1 MAERLSYKA
10 LEQKIEALEK
20 KAAKGRWPVEA
31 LKDSEKQ
38 LCDLADNSLVGV
50 YRTNLQ
56 GDILSVNIGL
66 ARMLEFES
74 AEEMMSESV
83 LPRYEN
89 LKDRDVLIENLK
101 KSGRVTNFS
110 FELTTKT
117 GKTKRGLLSA
127 ALDGETISGMIVDI
141 TDLDRARE
149 QLVYET
155 CHDKL
160 TGLPN
165 RTLFVDRLEQTIR
178 NSRRRKDALFAVTLL
193 DLDRFRAVNV
203 GLGHRAGDRLI
214 IEMARR
220 LEACLRGGDTVARIG
235 GDEFVILLQEIE
247 DVTDTVRVAERIK
260 EALAVPVNL
269 HGQQVCI
276 SASMGIVLSDP
287 GYDQPEDMLRD
298 ADIALHRAQSS
309 GTAHH
314 EVFDRAMHERAVARL
329 QLENDLR
336 LAVEREEFRVHYQP
350 IVSLVTG
357 RIMGLEAL
365 VRWQHPKQGL
375 VPPMEFIPLAE
386 ETGLIVPMGF
396 WVLREACGQ
405 MRDGLSKFSTDPP
418 LLLSVNLSARQ
429 FSQPDLVDQIQ
440 RILRESGVEAGS
452 MMLEITE
459 SVVMEHA
466 ESAAAALTQL
476 KTLGVQLSIDDFGTG
491 YSSLSCLH
499 SYPIDSLKIDR
510 SFVGKMGMDT
520 KNMEIVRTIVA
531 LAENLGMHV
540 TAEGIETAEQLA
552 QLRGLQC
559 ECGQGYLFSKPLE
572 ADAIE
577 QLLSSKPKW

>member
-10 LEQKIEALEK
+10 LEQKIGALEEE
-20 KAAKGRWPVEA
+20 AAKGRWAVEA
-31 LKDSEKQ
+31 SKDSEKQ

-56 GDILSVNIGL
+56 GDILSVNKAL
-66 ARMLEFES
+66 AKMLEFDS

-89 LKDRDVLIENLK
+89 LKDRGVLIEKLK

-117 GKTKRGLLSA
+117 GKTKKGLLSA

-160 TGLPN
+160 TDLPN
-165 RTLFVDRLEQTIR
+165 RTVFVDRLEQTIR

-269 HGQQVCI
+269 NGQQVCM

-329 QLENDLR
+329 QLEHDLR

-350 IVSLVTG
+350 IVSLKSG
-357 RIMGLEAL
+357 RIIGLEAL
-365 VRWQHPKQGL
+365 VRWQHPMQGL

-396 WVLREACGQ
+396 WVLREACSQ
-405 MRDGLSKFSTDPP
+405 MRDGLSKFSMDPP
-418 LLLSVNLSARQ
+418 LLISVNLSARQ
-429 FSQPDLVDQIQ
+429 FSQPDLVGQIEQ
-440 RILRESGVEAGS
+440 ILQESGVEARS

-510 SFVGKMGMDT
+510 SFIGNMGEDLR
-520 KNMEIVRTIVA
+520 NLEIVRTIVA
-531 LAENLGMHV
+531 LAGNLGMHV

-552 QLRGLQC
+552 QLRALRC
-559 ECGQGYLFSKPLE
+559 EYGQGYLFSKPLE
-572 ADAIE
+572 AEAIKR
-577 QLLSSKPKW
+577 LLASKPKW

>member
-1 MAERLSYKA
+1 MAERPSYKA
-10 LEQKIEALEK
+10 LEQKIGALEEE
-20 KAAKGRWPVEA
+20 AAKGRWAAEA
-31 LKDSEKQ
+31 LKETEKQ

-56 GDILSVNIGL
+56 GEILSVNKAL
-66 ARMLEFES
+66 AKMLEFES
-74 AEEMMSESV
+74 PEEMMSENV
-83 LPRYEN
+83 LARYANPRGRN
-89 LKDRDVLIENLK
+89 ILIENLK

-110 FELTTKT
+110 FELKTKT
-117 GKTKRGLLSA
+117 GDTKKGLLSA
-127 ALDGETISGMIVDI
+127 ALEEETISGMIVDI

-165 RTLFVDRLEQTIR
+165 RALFMDRVEQTIR
-178 NSRRRKDALFAVTLL
+178 HSRRRKDALFAVTLL

-220 LEACLRGGDTVARIG
+220 LEGCLRGGDTVARIG
-235 GDEFVILLQEIE
+235 GDEFVILLQDIE
-247 DVTDTVRVAERIK
+247 DVTDTIRVAERIE

-269 HGQQVCI
+269 NGQQVCM
-276 SASMGIVLSDP
+276 SASMGIVLSAPD
-287 GYDQPEDMLRD
+287 YDQAEDMLRD

-309 GTAHH
+309 GTTRH

-329 QLENDLR
+329 RLENDLR

-429 FSQPDLVDQIQ
+429 FSQPDLVDQIE
-440 RILRESGVEAGS
+440 RILGESGVLARGV
-452 MMLEITE
+452 MLEITE

-466 ESAAAALTQL
+466 ESAAAALAQL

-499 SYPIDSLKIDR
+499 SYPIDTLKIDR
-510 SFVGKMGMDT
+510 SFIGEMGADPR
-520 KNMEIVRTIVA
+520 NLEIVRTIVA
-531 LAENLGMHV
+531 LAGNLGMHV

-552 QLRGLQC
+552 QLRALQC
-559 ECGQGYLFSKPLE
+559 DYGQGYLFSKPMDGE
-572 ADAIE
+572 AMKM
-577 QLLSSKPKW
+577 LLASRPQW

>member
-1 MAERLSYKA
+1 MAERPSYKR
-10 LEQKIEALEK
+10 LQQKIGALEK
-20 KAAKGRWPVEA
+20 DATKGRWAAET
-31 LKDSEKQ
+31 LKESERQ

-50 YRTNLQ
+50 YRTNLR
-56 GDILSVNIGL
+56 GDILSVNRAL
-66 ARMLEFES
+66 AEMLEFES
-74 AEEMMSESV
+74 PEKMMSESV
-83 LPRYEN
+83 LPRYAN
-89 LKDRDVLIENLK
+89 VKDRHVLIEKLK
-101 KSGRVTNFS
+101 QVGRVSNLS
-110 FELTTKT
+110 FELVTKT
-117 GKTKRGLLSA
+117 GNTRKGLLSA

-165 RTLFVDRLEQTIR
+165 RALFVDRLEQTIR
-178 NSRRRKDALFAVTLL
+178 HSRRRKDALFAVALL

-214 IEMARR
+214 IEMAKR
-220 LEACLRGGDTVARIG
+220 LEGCLRSGDTVARIG
-235 GDEFVILLQEIE
+235 GDEFVILLQDIE
-247 DVTDTVRVAERIK
+247 DVSDTIRVVERI
-260 EALAVPVNL
+260 EESLAVPVNL
-269 HGQQVCI
+269 NGQQVCM
-276 SASMGIVLSDP
+276 SASMGIVLSAPDHS
-287 GYDQPEDMLRD
+287 QAEDMLRD

-309 GTAHH
+309 GTACH

-396 WVLREACGQ
+396 WVLRKACGQ
-405 MRDGLSKFSTDPP
+405 IRDGLSKFSTDPP
-418 LLLSVNLSARQ
+418 LLLSVNLSAKQ
-429 FSQPDLVDQIQ
+429 FSQADLVDQIQ

-452 MMLEITE
+452 VMLEITE

-499 SYPIDSLKIDR
+499 SYPIDTLKIDR

-531 LAENLGMHV
+531 LAKNLGMHV

-552 QLRGLQC
+552 QLRALQC
-559 ECGQGYLFSKPLE
+559 ACGQGYLFSKPLE
-572 ADAIE
+572 ADAIK

>member
-10 LEQKIEALEK
+10 LEQKIGALEEE
-20 KAAKGRWPVEA
+20 AAKGRWAAQA

-50 YRTNLQ
+50 YRSNLQ
-56 GDILSVNIGL
+56 GDILSVNKAL
-66 ARMLEFES
+66 AKMLEFES
-74 AEEMMSESV
+74 AEEMMSEGV
-83 LPRYEN
+83 LARYAN
-89 LKDRDVLIENLK
+89 LKDRDVLIEKLK
-101 KSGRVTNFS
+101 QSGRVTNFS
-110 FELTTKT
+110 FELRTKT
-117 GKTKRGLLSA
+117 GKTRKGLLSA
-127 ALDGETISGMIVDI
+127 ALDGVTISGMIVDI

-165 RTLFVDRLEQTIR
+165 RPLFMDRLEQTIR
-178 NSRRRKDALFAVTLL
+178 HSRRRKEALFAVALL

-214 IEMARR
+214 IETARR
-220 LEACLRGGDTVARIG
+220 LEASLRSGDTLARIG

-260 EALAVPVNL
+260 EALAAPVNL
-269 HGQQVCI
+269 NGQQVCI

-287 GYDQPEDMLRD
+287 GYDQSEDILRD

-309 GTAHH
+309 GTARH

-336 LAVEREEFRVHYQP
+336 LAVEREEFLVQYQP
-350 IVSLVTG
+350 IVSLATG

-365 VRWQHPKQGL
+365 VRWQHPKKGL

-396 WVLREACGQ
+396 WVLREACVQ
-405 MRDGLSKFSTDPP
+405 MRDGLSFSADLP
-418 LLLSVNLSARQ
+418 LLISVNLSARQ
-429 FSQPDLVDQIQ
+429 FSQPDLVDQIE
-440 RILRESGVEAGS
+440 RILGDSGVEARS
-452 MMLEITE
+452 VMLEITE

-466 ESAAAALTQL
+466 ESAAAALAQL

-499 SYPIDSLKIDR
+499 SYPIDTLKIDR
-510 SFVGKMGMDT
+510 SFIGNMGADPR
-520 KNMEIVRTIVA
+520 NLEIVRTIVA
-531 LAENLGMHV
+531 LAGNLGMHV

-552 QLRGLQC
+552 QLRALQC
-559 ECGQGYLFSKPLE
+559 DYGQGYLFSKPMDGE
-572 ADAIE
+572 PIKR
-577 QLLSSKPKW
+577 LLASRPQW

>member
-1 MAERLSYKA
+1 MAERPSYKR
-10 LEQKIEALEK
+10 LQQKIGALEK
-20 KAAKGRWPVEA
+20 DAAKGRWAAET
-31 LKDSEKQ
+31 LKESERQ

-50 YRTNLQ
+50 YRTNLR
-56 GDILSVNIGL
+56 GDILSVNRAL
-66 ARMLEFES
+66 AEMLEFES
-74 AEEMMSESV
+74 PEKMMSESV
-83 LPRYEN
+83 LPRYAN
-89 LKDRDVLIENLK
+89 VKDRDVLIEKLK
-101 KSGRVTNFS
+101 QVGRVSNLS
-110 FELTTKT
+110 FELVTKT
-117 GKTKRGLLSA
+117 GNTRKGLLSA

-165 RTLFVDRLEQTIR
+165 RALFVDRLEQTIR
-178 NSRRRKDALFAVTLL
+178 HSRRRKDALFAVALL

-214 IEMARR
+214 IEMAKR
-220 LEACLRGGDTVARIG
+220 LEGCLRSGDTVARIG
-235 GDEFVILLQEIE
+235 GDEFVILLQDIE
-247 DVTDTVRVAERIK
+247 DVSDTIRVVERI
-260 EALAVPVNL
+260 EESLAVPVNL
-269 HGQQVCI
+269 NGQQVCM
-276 SASMGIVLSDP
+276 SASMGIVLSAPDHS
-287 GYDQPEDMLRD
+287 QAEDMLRD

-309 GTAHH
+309 GTACH

-329 QLENDLR
+329 RLENDLR

-386 ETGLIVPMGF
+386 ETGLIVPM
-396 WVLREACGQ
+396 
-405 MRDGLSKFSTDPP
+405 DGLSKFSTDPP
-418 LLLSVNLSARQ
+418 LLLSVNLSAKQ
-429 FSQPDLVDQIQ
+429 FSQADLVDQIQ

-452 MMLEITE
+452 VMLEITE

-499 SYPIDSLKIDR
+499 SYPIDTLKIDR

-531 LAENLGMHV
+531 LAKNLGMHV

-552 QLRGLQC
+552 QLRALQC
-559 ECGQGYLFSKPLE
+559 ACGQGYLFSKPLE
-572 ADAIE
+572 ADAIK

>member
-1 MAERLSYKA
+1 MAERPSYKA
-10 LEQKIEALEK
+10 LEQKIGALEEE
-20 KAAKGRWPVEA
+20 AAKGRWAAEA
-31 LKDSEKQ
+31 LKESEKQ

-56 GDILSVNIGL
+56 GDILSVNKAL
-66 ARMLEFES
+66 AKMLEFES
-74 AEEMMSESV
+74 PEEMMSENV
-83 LPRYEN
+83 LARYGNPR
-89 LKDRDVLIENLK
+89 DRNIFIENLK

-110 FELTTKT
+110 FELKTKT
-117 GKTKRGLLSA
+117 GNTKKGLLSA
-127 ALDGETISGMIVDI
+127 ALEEETISGMIVDI

-165 RTLFVDRLEQTIR
+165 RALFVDRLEQTIR
-178 NSRRRKDALFAVTLL
+178 HSRRRKDALFAVTLL
-193 DLDRFRAVNV
+193 DLNRFRAVNV

-220 LEACLRGGDTVARIG
+220 LEGCLRGGDTVARIG
-235 GDEFVILLQEIE
+235 GDEFVILLQDIE
-247 DVTDTVRVAERIK
+247 DVTDTIRVAERIE

-269 HGQQVCI
+269 NGQQVCM
-276 SASMGIVLSDP
+276 SASMGIVLSAPD
-287 GYDQPEDMLRD
+287 YDQAEDMLRD

-309 GTAHH
+309 GTACH

-350 IVSLVTG
+350 IVSLGSG
-357 RIMGLEAL
+357 RIIGLEAL
-365 VRWQHPKQGL
+365 VRWQHPKRGL

-386 ETGLIVPMGF
+386 ETGLILPMGF
-396 WVLREACGQ
+396 WVLREACVE
-405 MRDGLSKFSTDPP
+405 MREELSFSGESPV
-418 LLLSVNLSARQ
+418 LLSVNLSAKQ
-429 FSQPDLVDQIQ
+429 FSQADLVDQIQ

-452 MMLEITE
+452 VMLEITE

-466 ESAAAALTQL
+466 EFAAAALTQL

-499 SYPIDSLKIDR
+499 SYPIDTLKIDR

>member
-1 MAERLSYKA
+1 MAGRPSYKA
-10 LEQKIEALEK
+10 LEQKIGALEEE
-20 KAAKGRWPVEA
+20 AARGRWAAEA
-31 LKDSEKQ
+31 LKESERQ

-50 YRTNLQ
+50 YRTNLR
-56 GDILSVNIGL
+56 GDILSVNKAL
-66 ARMLEFES
+66 AQMLEFES
-74 AEEMMSESV
+74 PEEMMSESV
-83 LPRYEN
+83 LPRYAN
-89 LKDRDVLIENLK
+89 VKDRDVLIKKLK
-101 KSGRVTNFS
+101 QAGRVTNFS
-110 FELTTKT
+110 FELVTKT
-117 GKTKRGLLSA
+117 GNTRKGLLSA
-127 ALDGETISGMIVDI
+127 ALEDETISGMIVDI

-165 RTLFVDRLEQTIR
+165 RALFVDRLEQTIR
-178 NSRRRKDALFAVTLL
+178 HSRRRKDALFAVALL

-214 IEMARR
+214 MEMAKR
-220 LEACLRGGDTVARIG
+220 LEGCLRSGDTVARIG
-235 GDEFVILLQEIE
+235 GDEFVILLQDIE
-247 DVTDTVRVAERIK
+247 DVSDTIRVVERI
-260 EALAVPVNL
+260 EESLAVPVNL
-269 HGQQVCI
+269 KGQQVCM
-276 SASMGIVLSDP
+276 SASMGIVLSAPD
-287 GYDQPEDMLRD
+287 YSQAEDMLRD
-298 ADIALHRAQSS
+298 ADIALHRAQGS
-309 GTAHH
+309 GTACH
-314 EVFDRAMHERAVARL
+314 EVFDRAMHERAVAHL

-350 IVSLVTG
+350 IVSLGSG

-365 VRWQHPKQGL
+365 VRWQHPKRGL

-386 ETGLIVPMGF
+386 ETGLILPMGF
-396 WVLREACGQ
+396 WVLRKACVE
-405 MRDGLSKFSTDPP
+405 MREELSFSGESPV
-418 LLLSVNLSARQ
+418 LLSVNLSAKQ
-429 FSQPDLVDQIQ
+429 FSQADLVDQIQ

-452 MMLEITE
+452 VMLEITE

-466 ESAAAALTQL
+466 EFAAAALTQL

-499 SYPIDSLKIDR
+499 SYPIDTLKIDR

-531 LAENLGMHV
+531 LAGNLGMHV

-552 QLRGLQC
+552 QLRALQC
-559 ECGQGYLFSKPLE
+559 ACGQGYLFSKPLE
-572 ADAIE
+572 AEAIK

>member
-1 MAERLSYKA
+1 MAGRPSYKA
-10 LEQKIEALEK
+10 LEQKIGALEEE
-20 KAAKGRWPVEA
+20 AAKGGWAAEA
-31 LKDSEKQ
+31 LKESEKQ

-56 GDILSVNIGL
+56 GDILSVNKAL
-66 ARMLEFES
+66 AKMLEFES
-74 AEEMMSESV
+74 PEEMMSEGV

-89 LKDRDVLIENLK
+89 LKDRDVLIEKLK

-117 GKTKRGLLSA
+117 GKRKKGLLSA
-127 ALDGETISGMIVDI
+127 ALDGETISGMLVDI

-165 RTLFVDRLEQTIR
+165 RALFVDRLEQTIR

-203 GLGHRAGDRLI
+203 GLGHEAGDRLI

-220 LEACLRGGDTVARIG
+220 LETCLRGGDTVARIG
-235 GDEFVILLQEIE
+235 GDEFVILLQDVE
-247 DVTDTVRVAERIK
+247 DVTDTVRVAERIE

-269 HGQQVCI
+269 NGQEVSM
-276 SASMGIVLSDP
+276 SASMGIVLSETD
-287 GYDQPEDMLRD
+287 YDQPEDVLRD
-298 ADIALHRAQSS
+298 ADIALHRAQCC
-309 GTAHH
+309 GTGCH
-314 EVFDRAMHERAVARL
+314 EVFDKAMHERAVARL

-336 LAVEREEFRVHYQP
+336 LAVEREEFLVHYQP
-350 IVSLVTG
+350 IISLATG
-357 RIMGLEAL
+357 RIMALEAL

-405 MRDGLSKFSTDPP
+405 MRDGLSLSTDPP
-418 LLLSVNLSARQ
+418 LLISVNLSARQ
-429 FSQPDLVDQIQ
+429 FSQPDLVGQIEQ
-440 RILRESGVEAGS
+440 ILQESDIEARS

-459 SVVMEHA
+459 SVVMDHA

-510 SFVGKMGMDT
+510 SFIGKMNADT
-520 KNMEIVRTIVA
+520 RNLEIVRTIVA
-531 LAENLGMHV
+531 LAGNLGMHV

-552 QLRGLQC
+552 QLRALRC
-559 ECGQGYLFSKPLE
+559 EYGQGYLFSKPLE
-572 ADAIE
+572 AEAIKR
-577 QLLSSKPKW
+577 LLASKPQW

>member
-405 MRDGLSKFSTDPP
+405 MRDGLSKFSTDAP

-476 KTLGVQLSIDDFGTG
+476 KTVGVQLSIDDFGTG

>member
-1 MAERLSYKA
+1 
-10 LEQKIEALEK
+10 
-20 KAAKGRWPVEA
+20 
-31 LKDSEKQ
+31 
-38 LCDLADNSLVGV
+38 
-50 YRTNLQ
+50 
-56 GDILSVNIGL
+56 
-66 ARMLEFES
+66 MLEFES
-74 AEEMMSESV
+74 PEEMMSEGV

-89 LKDRDVLIENLK
+89 LKDRDVLIEKLK

-117 GKTKRGLLSA
+117 GKRKKGLLSA
-127 ALDGETISGMIVDI
+127 ALDGETISGMLVDI
-141 TDLDRARE
+141 TDLDRTRE

-165 RTLFVDRLEQTIR
+165 RALFVDRLEQTIR

-203 GLGHRAGDRLI
+203 GLGHEAGDRLI

-220 LEACLRGGDTVARIG
+220 LETCLRGGDTVARIG
-235 GDEFVILLQEIE
+235 GDEFVILLQDVE
-247 DVTDTVRVAERIK
+247 DVTDTVRVAERIE

-269 HGQQVCI
+269 NGQEVSM
-276 SASMGIVLSDP
+276 SASMGIVLSETD
-287 GYDQPEDMLRD
+287 YDQPEDVLRD
-298 ADIALHRAQSS
+298 ADIALHRAQCC
-309 GTAHH
+309 GTGCH

-336 LAVEREEFRVHYQP
+336 LAVEREEFLVHYQP
-350 IVSLVTG
+350 IISLATG
-357 RIMGLEAL
+357 RIMALEAL

-405 MRDGLSKFSTDPP
+405 MRDGLSLSTDPP
-418 LLLSVNLSARQ
+418 LLISVNLSARQ
-429 FSQPDLVDQIQ
+429 FSQPDLVGQIEQ
-440 RILRESGVEAGS
+440 ILQESGVEARS

-510 SFVGKMGMDT
+510 SFIGKMNADT
-520 KNMEIVRTIVA
+520 RNLEIVRTIVA
-531 LAENLGMHV
+531 LAGNLGMHV

-552 QLRGLQC
+552 QLRALQC
-559 ECGQGYLFSKPLE
+559 DYGQGYLFSKPMDGE
-572 ADAIE
+572 SIKR
-577 QLLSSKPKW
+577 LLASQPKW

>member
-350 IVSLVTG
+350 IVALVTG

>member
-1 MAERLSYKA
+1 MAGRPSYKA
-10 LEQKIEALEK
+10 LERKIGVLEEE
-20 KAAKGRWPVEA
+20 AAKGRWAAEA
-31 LKDSEKQ
+31 LKESEKQ

-50 YRTNLQ
+50 YRSNLQ
-56 GDILSVNIGL
+56 GDILSVNKAL
-66 ARMLEFES
+66 AKMLEFES
-74 AEEMMSESV
+74 PEEMMSESV
-83 LPRYEN
+83 LARYANPR
-89 LKDRDVLIENLK
+89 DRNILIEKLK
-101 KSGRVTNFS
+101 ESGRVTNFS
-110 FELTTKT
+110 FELKTRTGNTK
-117 GKTKRGLLSA
+117 KGLLSA
-127 ALDGETISGMIVDI
+127 ALEEETISGMIVDI

-165 RTLFVDRLEQTIR
+165 RALLMDRLEQTIR

-220 LEACLRGGDTVARIG
+220 LDACLRGGDTVARIG

-247 DVTDTVRVAERIK
+247 DVTDTIRVAERIK

-269 HGQQVCI
+269 NGQQVCM

-350 IVSLVTG
+350 IVSLGTG

-365 VRWQHPKQGL
+365 VRWQHPVQGL

-396 WVLREACGQ
+396 WVLREACSQ
-405 MRDGLSKFSTDPP
+405 MSDGLSKFSTDPP
-418 LLLSVNLSARQ
+418 LLISVNLSARQ
-429 FSQPDLVDQIQ
+429 FSQPDLVGQIE
-440 RILRESGVEAGS
+440 RILQESGVEAPS

-476 KTLGVQLSIDDFGTG
+476 KTLGVQLGIDDFGTG

-499 SYPIDSLKIDR
+499 SYPIDTLKIDR
-510 SFVGKMGMDT
+510 SFIGKMNADT
-520 KNMEIVRTIVA
+520 RNLEIVRTIIA
-531 LAENLGMHV
+531 LARNLGMHV

-552 QLRGLQC
+552 QLRALRC
-559 ECGQGYLFSKPLE
+559 EYGQGYLFSKPLE
-572 ADAIE
+572 GEAIKR
-577 QLLSSKPKW
+577 LLASKPKW

>member
-10 LEQKIEALEK
+10 LEQKIGALEEE
-20 KAAKGRWPVEA
+20 AAKGRWAVEA
-31 LKDSEKQ
+31 SKDSEKQ

-56 GDILSVNIGL
+56 GDILSVNKAL
-66 ARMLEFES
+66 AKMLEFDS

-89 LKDRDVLIENLK
+89 LKDRGVLIEKLK

-117 GKTKRGLLSA
+117 GKTKKGLLSA

-160 TGLPN
+160 TDLPN
-165 RTLFVDRLEQTIR
+165 RTVFVDRLEQTIR

-269 HGQQVCI
+269 NGQQVCM

-350 IVSLVTG
+350 IVSLGTG

-396 WVLREACGQ
+396 WVLREACSQ
-405 MRDGLSKFSTDPP
+405 MRDGLSKFSMDPP
-418 LLLSVNLSARQ
+418 LLISVNLSARQ
-429 FSQPDLVDQIQ
+429 FSQPDLVGQIEQ
-440 RILRESGVEAGS
+440 ILQESGVEAPS

-499 SYPIDSLKIDR
+499 SYPIDTLKIDR
-510 SFVGKMGMDT
+510 SFIGKMNADT
-520 KNMEIVRTIVA
+520 RNLEIVRTIIA
-531 LAENLGMHV
+531 LARNLGMHV

-552 QLRGLQC
+552 QLRALRC
-559 ECGQGYLFSKPLE
+559 EYGQGYLFSKPLE
-572 ADAIE
+572 GEAIKR
-577 QLLSSKPKW
+577 LLASKPKW